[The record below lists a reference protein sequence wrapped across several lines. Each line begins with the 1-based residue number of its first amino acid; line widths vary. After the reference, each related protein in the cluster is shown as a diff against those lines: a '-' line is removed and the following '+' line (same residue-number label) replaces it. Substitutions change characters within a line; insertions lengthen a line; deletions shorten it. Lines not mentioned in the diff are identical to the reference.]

1 MTPMRK
7 VAQSSH
13 LQSYEYDP
21 DGQVLT
27 VQFVNG
33 SVYQYGGVPETE
45 FYNMAQSGG
54 AGTYFWTKIRDR
66 YPTTKIV
73 DAPRKN

>member
-1 MTPMRK
+1 MP

-13 LQSYEYDP
+13 LQHYEYDNNTE
-21 DGQVLT
+21 VLT
-27 VQFVNG
+27 IQFQNG
-33 SVYQYGGVPETE
+33 SIYTYANVPPTE

-73 DAPRKN
+73 DANKKK